1 MKTKNTGEFL
11 GEYTGNCVL
20 SKPLFVR
27 CRRAGG
33 GVIGVPFRGVNGAD
47 RVS

>member
-11 GEYTGNCVL
+11 GEYTENCVL
-20 SKPLFVR
+20 SKSLFVH
-27 CRRAGG
+27 CRRVRS
-33 GVIGVPFRGVNGAD
+33 GVIGVPFKGVSGAN